1 MKIFPLSCPKSCVCI
16 NSINRFQTQV
26 PNDSIHVHLDPTS
39 NCATSRSGRRACGG
53 GRRQC
58 AVGTGSTHES
68 KTPPA
73 QTGRGFSFKDPP
85 RKVGSEEKDWS
96 MASSGTTS
104 TKTRF
109 TGAQLIV
116 HLLERQGITTVAG
129 IPGGTVLPLYDAL
142 SQSTQ
147 IRHVLARH
155 EQGAGF
161 IAQGMA
167 RTQGKPAVCMACSG
181 PGATN
186 LVTAIADARLD
197 SIPLICITGQVP
209 SSMIGTDA
217 FQEVDTYGISIPITK
232 HNYLVR
238 DIAELPQVISDAF
251 RIAQSGR
258 PGPVWIDI
266 PKDVQ
271 TAEIEID
278 VLPEPGE
285 RAPAPQFRAE
295 SVQAAAAMI
304 NAARRPVLY
313 LGGGAINASDAVRQL
328 AEKASLPTTMT
339 LMALGMLPK
348 AHPLSLGML
357 GMHGA
362 RSTNYIL
369 QEADLLIVLG
379 ARFDDRAIGKT
390 EQFCPN
396 AKIIHVDI
404 DRAELGKIKQPHV
417 AIQGDVAEVLAQ
429 LIPQTD
435 ASDRADWRQLV
446 ADLQKEF
453 PGAIPTEG
461 DPLSHYGLINAVAA
475 CVDDSAIIT
484 TDVGQHQ
491 MWTAQAYPLNR
502 PRQWLTS
509 GGLGTMG
516 FGLPAAVGA
525 ALANPDRKVICFSG
539 DGSLMMNIQE
549 MATAAENQLDV
560 KIILM
565 NNQALGLVHQ
575 QQSLFYTQGVFAATY
590 PGTINFMQIAAG
602 FGLHTCDLNA
612 EADPH
617 AALQA
622 AISRPGPALIHVRID
637 PEQKVYPMVPP
648 GAANTEM
655 VGE

>member
-1 MKIFPLSCPKSCVCI
+1 
-16 NSINRFQTQV
+16 
-26 PNDSIHVHLDPTS
+26 
-39 NCATSRSGRRACGG
+39 
-53 GRRQC
+53 
-58 AVGTGSTHES
+58 
-68 KTPPA
+68 
-73 QTGRGFSFKDPP
+73 
-85 RKVGSEEKDWS
+85 

-238 DIAELPQVISDAF
+238 DIAELPQVINDAF

-285 RAPAPQFRAE
+285 RAPAPEFSAE
-295 SVQAAAAMI
+295 SVRDAAAMI
-304 NAARRPVLY
+304 NAAKRPVLY
-313 LGGGAINASDAVRQL
+313 LGGGAINAADEIRQF
-328 AEKASLPTTMT
+328 AEKANLPTTMT

-369 QEADLLIVLG
+369 QEADLLIVMG

-435 ASDRADWRQLV
+435 ATDRADWRQLV
-446 ADLQKEF
+446 ADLQREF

-461 DPLSHYGLINAVAA
+461 DPLSHYGLINAVAT

-565 NNQALGLVHQ
+565 NNEALGLVHQ
-575 QQSLFYTQGVFAATY
+575 QQSLFYKQGVFAATY
-590 PGTINFMQIAAG
+590 PGMINFMQIAAG

-612 EADPH
+612 EEDAH

>member
-1 MKIFPLSCPKSCVCI
+1 
-16 NSINRFQTQV
+16 
-26 PNDSIHVHLDPTS
+26 
-39 NCATSRSGRRACGG
+39 
-53 GRRQC
+53 
-58 AVGTGSTHES
+58 
-68 KTPPA
+68 
-73 QTGRGFSFKDPP
+73 
-85 RKVGSEEKDWS
+85 

-238 DIAELPQVISDAF
+238 DITELPQVISDAF

-285 RAPAPQFRAE
+285 RAPAPEFSAE
-295 SVQAAAAMI
+295 SLRDAAAMI
-304 NAARRPVLY
+304 NAAKRPVLY
-313 LGGGAINASDAVRQL
+313 LGGGAINAADEIRQF
-328 AEKASLPTTMT
+328 AEKANLPTTMT

-369 QEADLLIVLG
+369 QEADLLIVMG

-417 AIQGDVAEVLAQ
+417 AIQGDVADVLAQ

-435 ASDRADWRQLV
+435 ATDRADWRQMV
-446 ADLQKEF
+446 ADLQREF

-549 MATAAENQLDV
+549 MATAAENQLNV

-565 NNQALGLVHQ
+565 NNEALGLVHQ
-575 QQSLFYTQGVFAATY
+575 QQSLFYKQGVFAATY
-590 PGTINFMQIAAG
+590 PGMINFMQIAAG

-612 EADPH
+612 EEDAH

>member
-1 MKIFPLSCPKSCVCI
+1 
-16 NSINRFQTQV
+16 
-26 PNDSIHVHLDPTS
+26 
-39 NCATSRSGRRACGG
+39 
-53 GRRQC
+53 
-58 AVGTGSTHES
+58 
-68 KTPPA
+68 
-73 QTGRGFSFKDPP
+73 
-85 RKVGSEEKDWS
+85 

-104 TKTRF
+104 EKMRF
-109 TGAQLIV
+109 TGAQLVV

-129 IPGGTVLPLYDAL
+129 IPGGSILPIYDAL

-167 RTQGKPAVCMACSG
+167 RTEGKPAVCMACSG

-186 LVTAIADARLD
+186 LITAIADARLD
-197 SIPLICITGQVP
+197 SIPLVCITGQVP
-209 SSMIGTDA
+209 ASMIGTDA

-238 DIAELPQVISDAF
+238 DIAELPQVMSDAF

-271 TAEIEID
+271 TATIELA
-278 VLPEPGE
+278 VLPEPGT
-285 RAPAPQFRAE
+285 RAPTPTFDST
-295 SVQAAAAMI
+295 SVQDAAAMI
-304 NAARRPVLY
+304 NAAQRPVLY
-313 LGGGAINASDAVRQL
+313 LGGGVINAGDQVRAL
-328 AEKASLPTTMT
+328 AEKANLPTTLT

-362 RSTNYIL
+362 RSTNFIL
-369 QEADLLIVLG
+369 QESDLLIVLG

-404 DRAELGKIKQPHV
+404 DRSELGKIKQPHV
-417 AIQGDVAEVLAQ
+417 AIQGDVADVLAQ
-429 LIPQTD
+429 LIPLV
-435 ASDRADWRQLV
+435 ASQPRDEWRQLV
-446 ADLQKEF
+446 ADLQREF
-453 PGAIPTEG
+453 PSTIPQQR
-461 DPLSHYGLINAVAA
+461 DPLAHYGLINAVAA
-475 CVDDSAIIT
+475 CVDDEAIIT

-491 MWTAQAYPLNR
+491 MWVAQAYPLNR

-525 ALANPDRKVICFSG
+525 ALANPQRKVICFSG

-565 NNQALGLVHQ
+565 NNEALGLVYQ
-575 QQSLFYTQGVFAATY
+575 QQSLFYQQGVFAATY
-590 PGTINFMQIAAG
+590 PGMINFMQIAAG
-602 FGLHTCDLNA
+602 FGLQTCDLNN
-612 EADPH
+612 EADPQ

-622 AISRPGPALIHVRID
+622 IIDRPGPALIHVRID
-637 PEQKVYPMVPP
+637 AEEKVYPMVPP

>member
-1 MKIFPLSCPKSCVCI
+1 
-16 NSINRFQTQV
+16 
-26 PNDSIHVHLDPTS
+26 
-39 NCATSRSGRRACGG
+39 
-53 GRRQC
+53 
-58 AVGTGSTHES
+58 
-68 KTPPA
+68 
-73 QTGRGFSFKDPP
+73 
-85 RKVGSEEKDWS
+85 

-238 DIAELPQVISDAF
+238 DITELPQVISDAF

-285 RAPAPQFRAE
+285 RAPAPQFSAE